1 MAKGKTITLYLST
14 SPLDHENTLTAT
26 KIAEAALDKGH
37 NVNLV
42 ASADGVVCFLKGPG
56 AKTKNSPEE
65 MFSGLMAKGLK
76 VYL

>member
-1 MAKGKTITLYLST
+1 MAKTITLYLST
-14 SPLDHENTLTAT
+14 SPLDHENTRTAT
-26 KIAEAALDKGH
+26 KIAESALDKGH

-42 ASADGVVCFLKGPG
+42 ASADGVVCFLKGPS
-56 AKTKNSPEE
+56 AKNSPEE